1 MAPKGNTMHSAVSR
15 NQLSITRI
23 GNTRQK
29 MQGLAIFVTKA
40 IKSILAQNHGF
51 YQNCDVNKLA
61 IKSNLM
67 QAICLKFNSFS
78 PLYS

>member
-1 MAPKGNTMHSAVSR
+1 
-15 NQLSITRI
+15 
-23 GNTRQK
+23 